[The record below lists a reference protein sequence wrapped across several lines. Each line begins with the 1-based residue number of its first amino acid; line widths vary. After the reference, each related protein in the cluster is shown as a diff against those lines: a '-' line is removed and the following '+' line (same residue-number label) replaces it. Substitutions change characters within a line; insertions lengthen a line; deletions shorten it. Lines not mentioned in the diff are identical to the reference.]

1 MIDTP
6 QIIESAAQITAI
18 IRLTIPRE
26 EIRNVMG
33 PAIGEVLAAVAAQGI
48 APNGSVFSHHLKMD
62 PAIFDFEVGVPVA
75 KTVSAAGRVKPGALP
90 ATTVARTVYNGP
102 YEGLGAAWGE
112 FGSWITANGHTAASD
127 LWECYVAGP
136 ESSADP
142 ANWRTELN
150 RPLARGA

>member
-6 QIIESAAQITAI
+6 QLTQTAAQLTAI

-33 PAIGEVLAAVAAQGI
+33 PGIGELMATVAAQGI
-48 APNGSVFSHHLKMD
+48 APAGPWFSHHLRMD
-62 PAIFDFEVGVPVA
+62 PRIFDFEISLPVTA
-75 KTVSAAGRVKPGALP
+75 PVVAAGRVKPSQLP
-90 ATTVARTVYNGP
+90 AAKFARTVYHGG

-112 FGSWITANGHTAASD
+112 FDAWIAAAGHKPGPD

-136 ESSADP
+136 ESSPDP
-142 ANWRTELN
+142 SSWRTELN
-150 RPLARGA
+150 RPLAG